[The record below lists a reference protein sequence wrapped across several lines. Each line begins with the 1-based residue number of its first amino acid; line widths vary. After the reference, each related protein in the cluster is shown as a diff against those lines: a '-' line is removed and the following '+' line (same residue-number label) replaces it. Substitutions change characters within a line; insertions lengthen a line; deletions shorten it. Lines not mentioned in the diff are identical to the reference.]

1 MRGKGFPLIFW
12 SISSTQKM
20 RGKSF
25 PLIFW
30 VYLLYSKN
38 ERKGFSS
45 HFLNSSPL
53 IWQKKTVKFEELE
66 IATFSIL
73 GHLFVFLIYFQGC
86 HYCQS
91 DLVVI
96 EFTGHGPHTRK
107 ESKSKAYLITGW
119 VGGVKKE
126 LNPDYVI
133 YGQSLIQNL
142 LQNRKAFLS
151 QSWIFLKIYC
161 LNKIK
166 IQFLLINFS
175 IIQ

>member
-12 SISSTQKM
+12 SIPSIQKM
-20 RGKSF
+20 RGKGF

-45 HFLNSSPL
+45 HFLNLSPL
-53 IWQKKTVKFEELE
+53 IWQKKTAKLEELE

-73 GHLFVFLIYFQGC
+73 GHLFVFLMYFQEC

-96 EFTGHGPHTRK
+96 EFTGRGPCTRRLLK
-107 ESKSKAYLITGW
+107 SSAKASDFGKSSSARALASKFYYHQVLLTI
-119 VGGVKKE
+119 
-126 LNPDYVI
+126 I
-133 YGQSLIQNL
+133 YHCYIQL
-142 LQNRKAFLS
+142 LKTILER
-151 QSWIFLKIYC
+151 
-161 LNKIK
+161 
-166 IQFLLINFS
+166 
-175 IIQ
+175 